1 MSPHLRVG
9 VLASCTAYLD
19 CSAHLEDTIALDED
33 RAVPDGLADHGQ
45 HDIGKVNS
53 AHPRI

>member
-9 VLASCTAYLD
+9 VLAPCTAYLD

-33 RAVPDGLADHGQ
+33 GAIANRLADHGQ